1 MLLVIVRVVEV
12 EFLSSERMHDRVEDA
27 ELERGERTNHDT
39 SCAETGSAQVDDTE
53 FLSHVK
59 HTGRNRSSAAFTGLV
74 HLREKSI
81 SWVRDNSRDD
91 TRNDTRAQRN
101 LAVFIK
107 KSKLCD

>member
-1 MLLVIVRVVEV
+1 MLLVIVRVVKM
-12 EFLSSERMHDRVEDA
+12 EFLGSESMHDRVEDT

-53 FLSHVK
+53 LLSHVQ
-59 HTGRNRSSAAFTGLV
+59 HTGRNRSSATFAGLV

-101 LAVFIK
+101 LTIFIK
-107 KSKLCD
+107 KIK